1 MVYYKGKKLSRESFF
16 HRHMNK
22 QKDKVL
28 RKVKLLNDL
37 QVHRFLIHSVLFI
50 FTAHALLHIF
60 FASCL
65 NHCKNFLTGLSLPL
79 GFHRKKKGFL
89 QFKNI
94 QKVLG

>member
-37 QVHRFLIHSVLFI
+37 QVHRFFNMKMCKFVGKIKSVFRDIDL
-50 FTAHALLHIF
+50 
-60 FASCL
+60 
-65 NHCKNFLTGLSLPL
+65 
-79 GFHRKKKGFL
+79 RY
-89 QFKNI
+89 
-94 QKVLG
+94 